1 MFRLELTNKEKIYIL
16 NKLSS
21 PHFFIRNI
29 LGVEHLTSDQEK
41 VINSVWNYKYTG
53 VKAAHGVGKTFLG
66 ACITLAFLYT
76 NPNSIVITTAP
87 TMRQVRDLLWNEISN
102 LYQKAKFNLGGK
114 LLQVRLELG
123 PKWYAEGI
131 ATDPGKE
138 EASAVKIQGY
148 HAEKI
153 LIIIDEA
160 VGVHP
165 TIWEAIDGI
174 TSSEGA
180 KVLAIGNPSTTNCQF
195 YKALKSGDWNE
206 LSISALNHTN
216 VIRKQEVIKGAV
228 SYKWVKDKIRKW
240 CSPVT
245 QHNPK
250 FKTFEFEGVIYKPN
264 SLFLWKVLGEFP
276 LDEADR
282 FIPIEKIEN
291 SVNRAKIFGLEK
303 EIRDMAID
311 VARFG
316 GDASVVAVNIGNN
329 FQVFKFYD
337 LDLIELSNEVVKLI
351 KQFKPYRVGIDCDG
365 IGAGLYDIISDL
377 QNNGKII
384 DDKNKNIEFELYEI
398 RGTQAP
404 IQIGDTKEKF
414 ANFRTQMWSL
424 FKSDIDY
431 IKLPDDEDL
440 EEELNTPIMKTDR
453 FGRTL
458 LEPKD
463 NIRQKIG
470 RSPDTADA
478 VIYCNAL
485 KYINKKDL
493 KYLFID

>member
-1 MFRLELTNKEKIYIL
+1 MFNLELTKYDKIKIIE
-16 NKLSS
+16 KLSN
-21 PHFFIRNI
+21 PIWFIRNI
-29 LGVEHLTSDQEK
+29 LGVEHLTSDQIK
-41 VINSVWNYKYTG
+41 VIKSVWENKYTG

-66 ACITLAFLYT
+66 ACITLSFLYS

-87 TMRQVRDLLWNEISN
+87 TMRQVRDLLWNEIAN
-102 LYQKAKFNLGGK
+102 LYNNAIYKLGGK

-153 LIIIDEA
+153 LVIIDEA

-174 TSSEGA
+174 TSSENA
-180 KVLAIGNPSTTNCQF
+180 KVLAIGNPSTTKCQF
-195 YKALKSGDWNE
+195 YKNLRTGDWNE
-206 LSISALNHTN
+206 LQISALNHTN
-216 VIRKQEVIKGAV
+216 VIQKKEIIKGAV
-228 SYKWVKDKIRKW
+228 SYKWVKEKIRKW
-240 CSPVT
+240 CSPVM
-245 QHNPK
+245 QHNAK
-250 FKTFEFEGVIYKPN
+250 FKTFEFENVIYKPN
-264 SLFLWKVLGEFP
+264 SLFLWKVLGDFP

-291 SVNRAKIFGLEK
+291 AINRTKNFGLEK
-303 EIRDMAID
+303 EIRDIAID
-311 VARFG
+311 VARYG
-316 GDASVVAVNIGNN
+316 GDSSVVAVNIGNN
-329 FQVFKFYD
+329 FEVFKFYD
-337 LDLIELSNEVVKLI
+337 MDLVNLSNELIKLI
-351 KQFKPYRVGIDCDG
+351 KQYRPFRVGIDCDG
-365 IGAGLYDIISDL
+365 IGAGLYDIIYDL
-377 QNNGKII
+377 SVNGKIKDEKDKVI
-384 DDKNKNIEFELYEI
+384 DFELYEI
-398 RGTQAP
+398 RGTAAP
-404 IQIGDTKEKF
+404 ILLTDTKEKF
-414 ANFRTQMWSL
+414 SNFRTQMWSL
-424 FKSDIDY
+424 FRQDIDI

-440 EEELNTPIMKTDR
+440 VEELNTPIMKIDR

-470 RSPDTADA
+470 RSPDIADA

-485 KYINKKDL
+485 KYLNKKDL